1 MALSVSPGATRYPPP
16 PEAAG
21 AKAMPGEEGAALT
34 GGMGAWPGAGMV
46 RFVPATTRASVERP
60 LAAATAL
67 VGRLL
72 A

>member
-1 MALSVSPGATRYPPP
+1 MVV
-16 PEAAG
+16 
-21 AKAMPGEEGAALT
+21 PGEEGAGLT
-34 GGMGAWPGAGMV
+34 GGVGACPGAGMV

>member
-1 MALSVSPGATRYPPP
+1 MVV
-16 PEAAG
+16 
-21 AKAMPGEEGAALT
+21 PGEDGTGLT
-34 GGMGAWPGAGMV
+34 GGVGAWPGAGMV

>member
-16 PEAAG
+16 PEAGG
-21 AKAMPGEEGAALT
+21 AEAVPGEAGAALT
-34 GGMGAWPGAGMV
+34 GGVGACPGAGIV
-46 RFVPATTRASVERP
+46 RFVPATMRASLERP